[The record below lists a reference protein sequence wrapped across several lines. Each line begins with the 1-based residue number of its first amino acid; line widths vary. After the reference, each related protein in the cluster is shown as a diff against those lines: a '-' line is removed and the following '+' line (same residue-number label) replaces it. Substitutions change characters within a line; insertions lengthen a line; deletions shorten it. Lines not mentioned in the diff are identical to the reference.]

1 MWFLKRTKD
10 NCLAIREYGHV
21 KLQATICNDFTMLP
35 MKLSFWKWKIHSLP
49 LQIFRMPWSSRQNC
63 ANIGQTL
70 AAGMPFY
77 GWYAVK
83 HLDVTNNV
91 DNLCVPMAR
100 VNARVATVASAPSV
114 GMGRRS
120 LVNRMWVGCIPYTI
134 LKCIYVYTDYS
145 KYTSSIHHISIG
157 AICFSWSTV
166 CSYLHVFFCFS
177 RSLCCLKQG
186 GAHWQVRSTLS
197 GRNLCIYQFQLNW
210 WNLVAFSPSI
220 SSCSTWK

>member
-1 MWFLKRTKD
+1 MVF
-10 NCLAIREYGHV
+10 
-21 KLQATICNDFTMLP
+21 
-35 MKLSFWKWKIHSLP
+35 SFWKWKIHSLP

-100 VNARVATVASAPSV
+100 VNGRVATVASAPSV

-120 LVNRMWVGCIPYTI
+120 LVNRMWVGCIPYTV
-134 LKCIYVYTDYS
+134 LKCIYVHTDYINS
-145 KYTSSIHHISIG
+145 
-157 AICFSWSTV
+157 
-166 CSYLHVFFCFS
+166 SYLNWCNMFFLINCMF
-177 RSLCCLKQG
+177 
-186 GAHWQVRSTLS
+186 
-197 GRNLCIYQFQLNW
+197 
-210 WNLVAFSPSI
+210 I
-220 SSCSTWK
+220 SSCSFLLQPLPLLLETRWSTLTSPIDPIRTEFVQLSGHFSWTDGI